1 MSQYRFY
8 DFLAEKNIDEIIAE
22 RLETMDKSLNE
33 VSKVITEIRSESAM
47 MSYLILTRQ
56 KLAEN
61 CTVCENF
68 PVKNK

>member
-1 MSQYRFY
+1 MC
-8 DFLAEKNIDEIIAE
+8 AEKNIDEIIAE

-56 KLAEN
+56 KLA
-61 CTVCENF
+61 
-68 PVKNK
+68 